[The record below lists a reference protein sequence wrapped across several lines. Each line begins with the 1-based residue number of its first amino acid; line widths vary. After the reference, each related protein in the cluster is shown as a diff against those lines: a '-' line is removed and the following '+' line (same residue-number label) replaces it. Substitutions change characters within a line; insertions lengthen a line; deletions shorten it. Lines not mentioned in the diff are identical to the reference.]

1 MACGV
6 INDMR
11 EVFEDPQVEH
21 LGIVKDVESRWHGR
35 QRLVGQPVQLER
47 TPSSI
52 ARAAPRR
59 GEHSEEIL
67 LELGLR
73 RDDLDR
79 MKATG
84 VY

>member
-1 MACGV
+1 
-6 INDMR
+6 
-11 EVFEDPQVEH
+11 VFEEPQVQH
-21 LGIVKDVESRWHGR
+21 LGMVKEVISKWHGP

-47 TPSSI
+47 TPSTV

-67 LELGLR
+67 LVLGLSP
-73 RDDLDR
+73 DELAR